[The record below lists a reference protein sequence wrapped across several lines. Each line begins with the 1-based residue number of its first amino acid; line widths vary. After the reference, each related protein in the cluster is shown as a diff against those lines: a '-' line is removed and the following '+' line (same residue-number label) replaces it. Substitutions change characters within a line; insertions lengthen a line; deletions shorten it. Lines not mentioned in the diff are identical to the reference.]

1 MQFCDIAIDDEGSL
15 GTVLLFGTLCWVWG
29 RIGMEKGTSLRV
41 LWGGIYLSWVLMLVL
56 RGVKLFVVVVLGALA
71 AVLVVVVVSFV
82 VFSTGEEIR
91 IKSDENEK

>member
-1 MQFCDIAIDDEGSL
+1 
-15 GTVLLFGTLCWVWG
+15 
-29 RIGMEKGTSLRV
+29 MEKGTSLRV

-71 AVLVVVVVSFV
+71 AVLVVVVSFV

>member
-15 GTVLLFGTLCWVWG
+15 GTVLLFGTLSWVWG

-71 AVLVVVVVSFV
+71 AVLVVVVSFV

-91 IKSDENEK
+91 IKSGENEK